1 MTNDE
6 RWNRPVDKEAL
17 RAKAAEFR
25 DMHKGPDVLVL
36 PNAWDAGSA
45 VILSEAGFAAI
56 ATTSAGIAFAQGY
69 ADGEKISREEML
81 AVVNRIV
88 KTVPV
93 PVTADLEAGYG
104 PKPEDVAE
112 TARQAIEIG
121 VVGANFEDGTGRAE
135 APLLDISLAAVSIRA
150 GREYA
155 DGEDIL
161 FVINARTDVL
171 LLPGEKGPA
180 DFEEAVRRA
189 NAYRAA
195 GADCLFVP
203 GKHDLET
210 IGRLVR
216 AIDGPLNILGGF
228 SGYSAPPLAQL
239 RELGVARVTI
249 GGSLS
254 LSALALVD
262 QVAKEL
268 RNEGT
273 FTYAGKAFSNAYLN
287 KLLSR

>member
-6 RWNRPVDKEAL
+6 KWNQPVDKEAL
-17 RAKAAEFR
+17 RAKAAAFR
-25 DMHKGPDVLVL
+25 DMHRGPDVLML
-36 PNAWDAGSA
+36 PNAWDVGSA
-45 VILSEAGFAAI
+45 VILSEAGFPAI

-69 ADGEKISREEML
+69 ADGEHISREEML

-88 KTVPV
+88 KSVPV

-104 PKPEDVAE
+104 PTPEDVAE
-112 TARQAIEIG
+112 TARRAIEIG
-121 VVGANFEDGTGRAE
+121 AVGANFEDSARWAE
-135 APLLDISLAAVSIRA
+135 APLLDLSVGVERIRA
-150 GREYA
+150 AREAA
-155 DGEDIL
+155 DSEGIP

-180 DFEEAVRRA
+180 DFDETVRRA

-203 GKHDLET
+203 GKHDLDT
-210 IGRLVR
+210 IGRLVQ

-228 SGYSAPPLAQL
+228 SGYSAPPVAQL

-262 QVAKEL
+262 QVATEL
-268 RNEGT
+268 QNEGT
-273 FTYAGKAFSNAYLN
+273 FTYAGKAFSNAHLN

>member
-1 MTNDE
+1 MTNE
-6 RWNRPVDKEAL
+6 EKWNRPVDKEAL
-17 RAKAAEFR
+17 RAKAAAFR
-25 DMHKGPDVLVL
+25 EMHKGPDVLML
-36 PNAWDAGSA
+36 PNAWDVGSA
-45 VILSEAGFAAI
+45 VILSEAGFPAI

-69 ADGEKISREEML
+69 ADGEHISREEML

-93 PVTADLEAGYG
+93 PVTADLERGYG

-112 TARQAIEIG
+112 TARLAIGIG
-121 VVGANFEDGTGRAE
+121 AVGANFEDGTGEAE
-135 APLLDISLAAVSIRA
+135 TPLLDLSDAAERIRA
-150 GREYA
+150 AREAA
-155 DGEDIL
+155 DGEGIP

-180 DFEEAVRRA
+180 EFDETVRRA

-203 GKHDLET
+203 GKHDLDT
-210 IGRLVR
+210 IGRLVQ

-273 FTYAGKAFSNAYLN
+273 FRYAGKAFSNAHLN
-287 KLLSR
+287 KLLGS